1 MACMSF
7 FFKMLYEGYRGM
19 DIRRLQVEA
28 TGSDSTLLPPMTS
41 MLIIIEA
48 RGRQRKERDIKKGE
62 GEIKK
67 GER

>member
-1 MACMSF
+1 
-7 FFKMLYEGYRGM
+7 M